1 MKSTRRSIML
11 FGSMSRSG
19 VVIMILVPT
28 PDEDNSVPL
37 LFSFDAVRPSPPP
50 LSLLGGVIILLP
62 LLRIG
67 AEVEAAAREDGG
79 AKSLVHSPQ
88 FLITRETV
96 SLMRTQW

>member
-11 FGSMSRSG
+11 FGSTSRLG
-19 VVIMILVPT
+19 VVGMILVPT
-28 PDEDNSVPL
+28 PDKGSSVPL
-37 LFSFDAVRPSPPP
+37 LISFDAVRPP
-50 LSLLGGVIILLP
+50 LPLLPLLGGVILVLL

-67 AEVEAAAREDGG
+67 AEVEAAAREDGS

>member
-11 FGSMSRSG
+11 FGSISRSG
-19 VVIMILVPT
+19 LVIMILVPT
-28 PDEDNSVPL
+28 PDEGNSVPL
-37 LFSFDAVRPSPPP
+37 LLSFDAVRPSPPP
-50 LSLLGGVIILLP
+50 LPLLGGVTIVLP

-67 AEVEAAAREDGG
+67 AVEAAAREDGG
-79 AKSLVHSPQ
+79 AKSLLHSPQ

>member
-19 VVIMILVPT
+19 VVIMMLLPT

-50 LSLLGGVIILLP
+50 PSLLGGVIIVLP

-67 AEVEAAAREDGG
+67 AVEAAARETGG

-88 FLITRETV
+88 FLITSETV

>member
-28 PDEDNSVPL
+28 PDEDNSVLL

-50 LSLLGGVIILLP
+50 LSLLGGVIIVLP